1 MGPARPVVVTPDGS
15 TAGGPPHGHTPARSA
30 RHRPPWLRPVVIVVI
45 VLVCGWLASTF
56 LGAIDWSSVGEALG
70 RLTVWQL
77 LALLAVLLVRQT
89 LNALPLALFI
99 DGLGAGRACSATSSR
114 PSRLSW
120 PPAGRHRRP
129 RGHVP
134 RLGDRRRARGLA
146 GATMNMVVFYVNR
159 FAAPLIGLA
168 VLAVLGSGASQVA
181 GAVVS
186 IAIAVALAVL
196 VSLAVRRE
204 QFAARLGRRAANI
217 VRRVRSSV
225 DPDAWVRSSTG
236 FQQHIVADY
245 HRAFPRSLLALS
257 AMVLSD
263 ACILLLAMRFV
274 GVPAEAVPA
283 YEVIGIFF
291 LAYPLTLPPMM
302 GLGIYDVVLLGA
314 FMEIG
319 GDALE
324 PELVAALTVWRA
336 VTILGPVVLGG
347 VVALV
352 WRRRLGGATGDTP

>member
-1 MGPARPVVVTPDGS
+1 VTPDGS
-15 TAGGPPHGHTPARSA
+15 TAGSATPGEDADPDERS
-30 RHRPPWLRPVVIVVI
+30 RPSWLRPLVVVVIVV
-45 VLVCGWLASTF
+45 VCGWLASTF
-56 LGAIDWSSVGEALG
+56 LGAIDWSAVGEALG
-70 RLTVWQL
+70 RLTAWQVL
-77 LALLAVLLVRQT
+77 VLLAVLLVRQT

-99 DGLGAGRACSATSSR
+99 DGLGA
-114 PSRLSW
+114 
-120 PPAGRHRRP
+120 
-129 RGHVP
+129 
-134 RLGDRRRARGLA
+134 RRALLNDLVASLMAVVAPPPGDLVVRVAMFREWGIEASRGLA
-146 GATMNMVVFYVNR
+146 GASMNMVAFYVNR
-159 FAAPLIGLA
+159 FAAPLIGVS
-168 VLAVLGSGASQVA
+168 VLAVLGSGTPPVA
-181 GAVVS
+181 GAMVS
-186 IAIAVALAVL
+186 ISIAVALTVV

-204 QFAARLGRRAANI
+204 QFAARLGRTAANI

-225 DPDAWVRSSTG
+225 DPEAWVRSSTG

-245 HRAFPRSLLALS
+245 RRAFPGSLLALS

-263 ACILLLAMRFV
+263 ACILLLAIRFV
-274 GVPAEAVPA
+274 GVPAVAVPA

-314 FMEIG
+314 FMEVG

-336 VTILGPVVLGG
+336 VTILGPVGLGG

-352 WRRRLGGATGDTP
+352 WRRRLGEAPAGTP

>member
-1 MGPARPVVVTPDGS
+1 MTPDGF
-15 TAGGPPHGHTPARSA
+15 TAGGPPHEAHAGTSA
-30 RHRPPWLRPVVIVVI
+30 RHRPPWLRPVVVVVI

-77 LALLAVLLVRQT
+77 LALLGVLLVRQT
-89 LNALPLALFI
+89 FNALPLALFI
-99 DGLGAGRACSATSSR
+99 DGLGAGRAL
-114 PSRLSW
+114 LSDLVASVTAVVA
-120 PPAGRHRRP
+120 PPPGDMVIRVAMF
-129 RGHVP
+129 RGW
-134 RLGDRRRARGLA
+134 GIEASRGLA

-168 VLAVLGSGASQVA
+168 VLAVLGSGTPPVA

-186 IAIAVALAVL
+186 IAIAVVLAVV
-196 VSLAVRRE
+196 VSLTVRRE
-204 QFAARLGRRAANI
+204 QFAARLGRTAANI

-245 HRAFPRSLLALS
+245 RRAFPRSLLALS

-263 ACILLLAMRFV
+263 ACILLLAIRFV

-336 VTILGPVVLGG
+336 VTILGPVMLGG
-347 VVALV
+347 VVTLV
-352 WRRRLGGATGDTP
+352 WRRRLGAATADLP

>member
-1 MGPARPVVVTPDGS
+1 MTPDGS
-15 TAGGPPHGHTPARSA
+15 PSGRASPGADAGPGERT
-30 RHRPPWLRPVVIVVI
+30 RPPWLRPLVIVAI
-45 VLVCGWLASTF
+45 VLVCGWLATTF
-56 LGAIDWSSVGEALG
+56 LGAIDWSSVRAALT
-70 RLTVWQL
+70 RLTAWQVLVL
-77 LALLAVLLVRQT
+77 LLVLLVRQT

-99 DGLGAGRACSATSSR
+99 RGLSATRALLNDLVAS
-114 PSRLSW
+114 LTAVVA
-120 PPAGRHRRP
+120 PPP
-129 RGHVP
+129 
-134 RLGDRRRARGLA
+134 GDLVARVAMFRAWGIDPVRGLA

-159 FAAPLIGLA
+159 FAAPLIGLP
-168 VLAVLGSGASQVA
+168 VLAVLGSGASGVA
-181 GAVVS
+181 GALVS
-186 IAIAVALAVL
+186 ITIAVVL
-196 VSLAVRRE
+196 TVVVSLAVRRE
-204 QFAARLGRRAANI
+204 QYAARLGRSAANI

-225 DPDAWVRSSTG
+225 DPEAWVRSSTG

-245 HRAFPRSLLALS
+245 RRAFPRSLLALS
-257 AMVLSD
+257 AMVLAD
-263 ACILLLAMRFV
+263 ACILLLAIRFV

-314 FMEIG
+314 FMEVG

-336 VTILGPVVLGG
+336 VTILGPVALGG

-352 WRRRLGGATGDTP
+352 WRRRLGAAPGDPA

>member
-1 MGPARPVVVTPDGS
+1 MTPEGS
-15 TAGGPPHGHTPARSA
+15 TADGTPSGAHAVPGERT
-30 RHRPPWLRPVVIVVI
+30 RPPWVRPVVIVVI
-45 VLVCGWLASTF
+45 VLACGWLASTF
-56 LGAIDWSSVGEALG
+56 LGAIDWSAVGDALT
-70 RLTVWQL
+70 RLTAWQVL
-77 LALLAVLLVRQT
+77 VLALVLLVRQT

-99 DGLGAGRACSATSSR
+99 RGLSAARALLNDLVASLTAVVA
-114 PSRLSW
+114 
-120 PPAGRHRRP
+120 PPP
-129 RGHVP
+129 
-134 RLGDRRRARGLA
+134 GDLVTRVAMFRAWGIDPVRGLA

-159 FAAPLIGLA
+159 FAAPLIGLT
-168 VLAVLGSGASQVA
+168 VLVVLGSGTSQVA
-181 GAVVS
+181 GAVIS
-186 IAIAVALAVL
+186 IAVAVALTVL

-204 QFAARLGRRAANI
+204 QFAARLGRMAANI

-225 DPDAWVRSSTG
+225 DPEAWVRSSTG
-236 FQQHIVADY
+236 FQQHIAADY

-263 ACILLLAMRFV
+263 ACILLLAIRFV
-274 GVPAEAVPA
+274 GVPAGAVPA

-314 FMEIG
+314 FMEVG

-336 VTILGPVVLGG
+336 VTILGPVLLGG

-352 WRRRLGGATGDTP
+352 WRRRLGEATGETP

>member
-1 MGPARPVVVTPDGS
+1 MTPDGS
-15 TAGGPPHGHTPARSA
+15 TAGGAIPGADADPGER
-30 RHRPPWLRPVVIVVI
+30 RRPPWLRPLAVVAIVV
-45 VLVCGWLASTF
+45 VCGWLATTF
-56 LGAIDWSSVGEALG
+56 LGAIDWSSVGDALG
-70 RLTVWQL
+70 RLTAWQVL
-77 LALLAVLLVRQT
+77 VLLAVLLVRQT

-99 DGLGAGRACSATSSR
+99 DGLGAGRALLNDLVASLMAVVA
-114 PSRLSW
+114 
-120 PPAGRHRRP
+120 PPP
-129 RGHVP
+129 
-134 RLGDRRRARGLA
+134 GDLVVRVAMFREWGIEASRGLA
-146 GATMNMVVFYVNR
+146 GASMNMVAFYVNR
-159 FAAPLIGLA
+159 FAAPLVGLA
-168 VLAVLGSGASQVA
+168 VLAVLGSGTPPVA

-186 IAIAVALAVL
+186 IAIAVALTVV

-204 QFAARLGRRAANI
+204 EFAALLGRRAANI
-217 VRRVRSSV
+217 ARRVRSSV
-225 DPDAWVRSSTG
+225 DPEAWVRSSTG

-245 HRAFPRSLLALS
+245 RRAFPRSLLALS

-263 ACILLLAMRFV
+263 ACILLLAIRFV

-283 YEVIGIFF
+283 YEVIGLFF

-314 FMEIG
+314 FMEVG

-336 VTILGPVVLGG
+336 VTILGPVALGG

-352 WRRRLGGATGDTP
+352 WRRRLGGRTADTP

>member
-1 MGPARPVVVTPDGS
+1 MFR
-15 TAGGPPHGHTPARSA
+15 
-30 RHRPPWLRPVVIVVI
+30 
-45 VLVCGWLASTF
+45 GWGIEAS
-56 LGAIDWSSVGEALG
+56 
-70 RLTVWQL
+70 
-77 LALLAVLLVRQT
+77 
-89 LNALPLALFI
+89 
-99 DGLGAGRACSATSSR
+99 
-114 PSRLSW
+114 
-120 PPAGRHRRP
+120 
-129 RGHVP
+129 
-134 RLGDRRRARGLA
+134 RGLA

-168 VLAVLGSGASQVA
+168 VLTVLGSGTSQVA
-181 GAVVS
+181 GALVS
-186 IAIAVALAVL
+186 VAIAVALAVL

-204 QFAARLGRRAANI
+204 QFAARLGRRAATI

-225 DPDAWVRSSTG
+225 DPESWVRSSTG

-245 HRAFPRSLLALS
+245 HRAFPRSLVALS

-314 FMEIG
+314 FMEVG

-347 VVALV
+347 IVALV
-352 WRRRLGGATGDTP
+352 WRRRLGGGTGDTP